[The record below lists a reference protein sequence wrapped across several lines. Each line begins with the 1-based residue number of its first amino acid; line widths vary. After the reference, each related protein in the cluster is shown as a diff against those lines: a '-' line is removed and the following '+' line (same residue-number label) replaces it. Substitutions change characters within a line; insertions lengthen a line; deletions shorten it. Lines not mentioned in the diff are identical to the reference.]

1 MREDSFATYE
11 KVDHGPHADLAGEA
25 AGLRWLGAAEKDGG
39 LSCARVVSATA
50 HRLVEERIPQ
60 GAPTREKAR
69 RAGAALA
76 RTHAAGAA
84 WYGCPPPGWDGP
96 GYAIGRS
103 LTPVVSA
110 SARDGALSWGAA
122 CAEWRVMP
130 HVRTIRDDGLV
141 DAAEAR
147 RAGAALARTH
157 AAGAA
162 WYGCPPPGWDGPGYA
177 IGRSLT
183 PVVSDSARDGA
194 LSWGAA
200 CAEWRVMS
208 HVRTIRDD
216 GLVDAAEVRLL
227 TRVADRMAAGDFDS
241 PEPALVRAGGHACA
255 RIHGDLWSGNLLW
268 AQDGTRA
275 AATGAALIDPM
286 ASGGHAETDLAML
299 QLFGCAYLDDLLAA
313 YDEASPLADGW
324 RDRVAIHQLVPVL
337 LHCVLFGGDYVGLAL
352 SIARRYA

>member
-1 MREDSFATYE
+1 MREDSLATYE
-11 KVDHGPHADLAGEA
+11 KTDRSHRADLAGEA

-39 LSCARVVSATA
+39 LSCARVVSAST
-50 HRLVEERIPQ
+50 HRLVEERVFQ
-60 GAPTREKAR
+60 GVPTREKAR

-84 WYGCPPPGWDGP
+84 WYGCPPPGWDGA

-103 LTPVVSA
+103 LTPVVPA
-110 SARDGALSWGAA
+110 SARDGARGWGAA

-130 HVRTIRDDGLV
+130 HVRAVRDDGLV
-141 DAAEAR
+141 DAGEA
-147 RAGAALARTH
+147 
-157 AAGAA
+157 
-162 WYGCPPPGWDGPGYA
+162 
-177 IGRSLT
+177 
-183 PVVSDSARDGA
+183 
-194 LSWGAA
+194 
-200 CAEWRVMS
+200 
-208 HVRTIRDD
+208 
-216 GLVDAAEVRLL
+216 RLL

-255 RIHGDLWSGNLLW
+255 RIHGDLWAGNLLW

-299 QLFGCAYLDDLLAA
+299 QLFGCAYLHDLLAA

-324 RDRVAIHQLVPVL
+324 RERVAIHQLVPVL
-337 LHCVLFGGDYVGLAL
+337 LHCVLFGADYVGLAL

>member
-1 MREDSFATYE
+1 MREDSLATYE
-11 KVDHGPHADLAGEA
+11 KTDRSPRADLAGEA

-39 LSCARVVSATA
+39 LSCARVVSASA
-50 HRLVEERIPQ
+50 HRLVEERVFQ
-60 GAPTREKAR
+60 GVPTREKAR

-103 LTPVVSA
+103 LTPVVCA
-110 SARDGALSWGAA
+110 SARDGAQSWGAA
-122 CAEWRVMP
+122 CAKWRVMP
-130 HVRTIRDDGLV
+130 HVRTIRDDSLV
-141 DAAEAR
+141 DAGEA
-147 RAGAALARTH
+147 
-157 AAGAA
+157 
-162 WYGCPPPGWDGPGYA
+162 
-177 IGRSLT
+177 
-183 PVVSDSARDGA
+183 
-194 LSWGAA
+194 
-200 CAEWRVMS
+200 
-208 HVRTIRDD
+208 
-216 GLVDAAEVRLL
+216 RLL

-255 RIHGDLWSGNLLW
+255 RIHGDLWAVNLLW
-268 AQDGTRA
+268 AADGTRA

>member
-147 RAGAALARTH
+147 
-157 AAGAA
+157 
-162 WYGCPPPGWDGPGYA
+162 
-177 IGRSLT
+177 
-183 PVVSDSARDGA
+183 
-194 LSWGAA
+194 
-200 CAEWRVMS
+200 
-208 HVRTIRDD
+208 
-216 GLVDAAEVRLL
+216 LL

>member
-147 RAGAALARTH
+147 
-157 AAGAA
+157 
-162 WYGCPPPGWDGPGYA
+162 
-177 IGRSLT
+177 
-183 PVVSDSARDGA
+183 
-194 LSWGAA
+194 
-200 CAEWRVMS
+200 
-208 HVRTIRDD
+208 
-216 GLVDAAEVRLL
+216 LL

-268 AQDGTRA
+268 TADGTRA
-275 AATGAALIDPM
+275 SATGAALIDPM

-352 SIARRYA
+352 SIACRYA

>member
-147 RAGAALARTH
+147 
-157 AAGAA
+157 
-162 WYGCPPPGWDGPGYA
+162 
-177 IGRSLT
+177 
-183 PVVSDSARDGA
+183 
-194 LSWGAA
+194 
-200 CAEWRVMS
+200 
-208 HVRTIRDD
+208 
-216 GLVDAAEVRLL
+216 LL

-241 PEPALVRAGGHACA
+241 PEPALVRAGAHACA

-268 AQDGTRA
+268 AADGTRA
-275 AATGAALIDPM
+275 SATGAALIDPM

-352 SIARRYA
+352 SIACRYA

>member
-1 MREDSFATYE
+1 MYE
-11 KVDHGPHADLAGEA
+11 KTDRGPGADLSGEA

-39 LSCARVVSATA
+39 LSCTRVVSATA

-69 RAGAALA
+69 RAGVALA

-103 LTPVVSA
+103 LTPVVCA
-110 SARDGALSWGAA
+110 SARDGAQSWGAA
-122 CAEWRVMP
+122 CAKWRVMP

-141 DAAEAR
+141 DAGEA
-147 RAGAALARTH
+147 
-157 AAGAA
+157 
-162 WYGCPPPGWDGPGYA
+162 
-177 IGRSLT
+177 
-183 PVVSDSARDGA
+183 
-194 LSWGAA
+194 
-200 CAEWRVMS
+200 
-208 HVRTIRDD
+208 
-216 GLVDAAEVRLL
+216 RLL

-255 RIHGDLWSGNLLW
+255 RIHGDLWAVNLLW
-268 AQDGTRA
+268 AADGTRA

>member
-39 LSCARVVSATA
+39 LSRARVASATA

-103 LTPVVSA
+103 LTPVVGD

-147 RAGAALARTH
+147 
-157 AAGAA
+157 
-162 WYGCPPPGWDGPGYA
+162 
-177 IGRSLT
+177 
-183 PVVSDSARDGA
+183 
-194 LSWGAA
+194 
-200 CAEWRVMS
+200 
-208 HVRTIRDD
+208 
-216 GLVDAAEVRLL
+216 LL

-241 PEPALVRAGGHACA
+241 PEPALVRAGGQACA

-268 AQDGTRA
+268 AADGTRA
-275 AATGAALIDPM
+275 SATGAALIDPM

>member
-147 RAGAALARTH
+147 
-157 AAGAA
+157 
-162 WYGCPPPGWDGPGYA
+162 
-177 IGRSLT
+177 
-183 PVVSDSARDGA
+183 
-194 LSWGAA
+194 
-200 CAEWRVMS
+200 
-208 HVRTIRDD
+208 
-216 GLVDAAEVRLL
+216 LL

-255 RIHGDLWSGNLLW
+255 RIHGDLWVGNLLW

-352 SIARRYA
+352 SIACRYA

>member
-39 LSCARVVSATA
+39 LSCARIVSATA

-141 DAAEAR
+141 DAAEA
-147 RAGAALARTH
+147 
-157 AAGAA
+157 
-162 WYGCPPPGWDGPGYA
+162 
-177 IGRSLT
+177 
-183 PVVSDSARDGA
+183 
-194 LSWGAA
+194 
-200 CAEWRVMS
+200 
-208 HVRTIRDD
+208 
-216 GLVDAAEVRLL
+216 RLL

>member
-1 MREDSFATYE
+1 MREDSLAMYE
-11 KVDHGPHADLAGEA
+11 KTDRGPGADLSGEA

-50 HRLVEERIPQ
+50 HRLVEVRIPQ

-76 RTHAAGAA
+76 RA
-84 WYGCPPPGWDGP
+84 
-96 GYAIGRS
+96 
-103 LTPVVSA
+103 
-110 SARDGALSWGAA
+110 
-122 CAEWRVMP
+122 
-130 HVRTIRDDGLV
+130 
-141 DAAEAR
+141 
-147 RAGAALARTH
+147 H

-194 LSWGAA
+194 QSWGAA
-200 CAEWRVMS
+200 CAEWRVMP

-216 GLVDAAEVRLL
+216 GLVDAAEARLL
-227 TRVADRMAAGDFDS
+227 TRVADRMAAGGFDS

-255 RIHGDLWSGNLLW
+255 RIHGDLWAGNLLW
-268 AQDGTRA
+268 AADGTRA

-313 YDEASPLADGW
+313 YDEASLLADGW

>member
-1 MREDSFATYE
+1 MREDSFVTYE

-39 LSCARVVSATA
+39 LSCARVASATA

-103 LTPVVSA
+103 LTPVVSD

-141 DAAEAR
+141 DAAEA
-147 RAGAALARTH
+147 
-157 AAGAA
+157 
-162 WYGCPPPGWDGPGYA
+162 
-177 IGRSLT
+177 
-183 PVVSDSARDGA
+183 
-194 LSWGAA
+194 
-200 CAEWRVMS
+200 
-208 HVRTIRDD
+208 
-216 GLVDAAEVRLL
+216 RLL

-255 RIHGDLWSGNLLW
+255 RIHGDLWAGNLLW

-352 SIARRYA
+352 SIACRYA